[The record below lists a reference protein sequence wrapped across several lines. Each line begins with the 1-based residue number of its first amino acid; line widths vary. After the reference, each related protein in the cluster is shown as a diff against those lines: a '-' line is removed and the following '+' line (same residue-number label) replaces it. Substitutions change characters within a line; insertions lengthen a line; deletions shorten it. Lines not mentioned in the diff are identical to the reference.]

1 MLTPTI
7 TAAAGFLLAVLW
19 FDLMFDTQMLAHRHA
34 AVAPDS
40 VLASIAAYYR
50 RVTTDA
56 SPMGR
61 LVSVVMLV
69 LIAALIAQA
78 VRSDAPVWVSVVSFV
93 AAAIGIGLAAVRVFG
108 AARRLGQRIDPPD
121 VQTRAARGILRS
133 HIICLAAIATLL
145 AVQLFAA

>member
-1 MLTPTI
+1 MS
-7 TAAAGFLLAVLW
+7 
-19 FDLMFDTQMLAHRHA
+19 DTQTLADRDA
-34 AVAPDS
+34 AVAPDD

-69 LIAALIAQA
+69 LIGALIAQL
-78 VRSDAPVWVSVVSFV
+78 VRGDAPVWVSVVSFV
-93 AAAIGIGLAAVRVFG
+93 AGGLAIGLAAVRVFG
-108 AARRLGQRIDPPD
+108 AARRLGQRTDPPD
-121 VQTRAARGILRS
+121 VQTQAARGILRS
-133 HIICLAAIATLL
+133 HIVCLAAMATLL

>member
-19 FDLMFDTQMLAHRHA
+19 FDLMFDTQMLPHRDA
-34 AVAPDS
+34 AVAPDG

-69 LIAALIAQA
+69 LIGGLIAQSVCGDVVVWVSDVSFVDGGIAVGLTALSVYVA
-78 VRSDAPVWVSVVSFV
+78 VRSMYPCVDS
-93 AAAIGIGLAAVRVFG
+93 LN
-108 AARRLGQRIDPPD
+108 L
-121 VQTRAARGILRS
+121 
-133 HIICLAAIATLL
+133 
-145 AVQLFAA
+145 

>member
-19 FDLMFDTQMLAHRHA
+19 FDLMFDTQMLAYRDA
-34 AVAPDS
+34 AVARDS

-61 LVSVVMLV
+61 LVSAAMLV
-69 LIAALIAQA
+69 LS
-78 VRSDAPVWVSVVSFV
+78 VRQP
-93 AAAIGIGLAAVRVFG
+93 
-108 AARRLGQRIDPPD
+108 
-121 VQTRAARGILRS
+121 RA
-133 HIICLAAIATLL
+133 
-145 AVQLFAA
+145 

>member
-1 MLTPTI
+1 MLTSTI
-7 TAAAGFLLAVLW
+7 TAATGFLLAVLW
-19 FDLMFDTQMLAHRHA
+19 FDLMFDTQMLAHSGSR
-34 AVAPDS
+34 VAPDS

-61 LVSVVMLV
+61 LVSVVMFV

-78 VRSDAPVWVSVVSFV
+78 ARRDAPVWVSVISFG

-108 AARRLGQRIDPPD
+108 AARRLGRRTDSLD
-121 VQTRAARGILRS
+121 VQTRTARGILRS
-133 HIICLAAIATLL
+133 HIICLAAMATLL
-145 AVQLFAA
+145 AIQLFAA

>member
-1 MLTPTI
+1 
-7 TAAAGFLLAVLW
+7 
-19 FDLMFDTQMLAHRHA
+19 MLAHRDG
-34 AVAPDS
+34 AVAPGR

-61 LVSVVMLV
+61 LVSIVMLV

-78 VRSDAPVWVSVVSFV
+78 VHGDAPVWVSVVSFV
-93 AAAIGIGLAAVRVFG
+93 AAAIGIGLAAVRVFA

-133 HIICLAAIATLL
+133 HIICLAAIATL
-145 AVQLFAA
+145 